1 MDPKRAAQPALEAL
15 KRNWEKMGSTCIQ
28 FEVFEHEVEQLVPSV
43 EQQITG
49 QGIDIVEEGFA
60 GG

>member
-1 MDPKRAAQPALEAL
+1 MLATWM
-15 KRNWEKMGSTCIQ
+15 RNWEQMGSTRIQ

-49 QGIDIVEEGFA
+49 QGIDIVEEGFT